1 MKVVLLA
8 GGLGTRLT
16 EETEIRPKPMVEIGG
31 RPILWHIMKHYAHY
45 GFQEFLVA
53 LGYKGEYIKRYF
65 MDYYTL
71 NGSMTLDL
79 ATGTVQPQL
88 KAQLAIVKTLP
99 TFGFDNLVADWHF
112 IDFIQ
117 YFGDTEVRAKAGYG
131 ASMAYFEA
139 MLDRD
144 PRFLYAYFY
153 LSSTGSLYAGQP
165 EKSVSLMN
173 GGLKSL
179 SPKVPDR
186 GYYIWRLKAVD
197 ELLFLGK
204 IPEARNS
211 MLTAANWAR
220 QSPTTEGQNVAR
232 LSQNTAAYLARNPN
246 SKQAQ
251 FDAWNMVLGAAV
263 DDFVIQRAIVGIRS
277 TGGKVTI
284 SPSGE
289 FKVQAPAKD

>member
-1 MKVVLLA
+1 MSISIPISVWEKFRTKLAQVSPTLFVQVGCILGAFTVVVYLQTPQLA
-8 GGLGTRLT
+8 SLKQRKSLDKAVL
-16 EETEIRPKPMVEIGG
+16 RQ
-31 RPILWHIMKHYAHY
+31 
-45 GFQEFLVA
+45 QEA
-53 LGYKGEYIKRYF
+53 
-65 MDYYTL
+65 
-71 NGSMTLDL
+71 
-79 ATGTVQPQL
+79 QL
-88 KAQLAIVKTLP
+88 KAQLSIAKTLP

-131 ASMAYFEA
+131 TSMEYFEA

-173 GGLKSL
+173 SGLKSL

-289 FKVQAPAKD
+289 FKVEAPAKD

>member
-1 MKVVLLA
+1 MSVSIPISVWEKFRTKLAQVSPTLFVQVGCILGAFAVVVYLQTPQLA
-8 GGLGTRLT
+8 SLKQRKSLTKAVLGQ
-16 EETEIRPKPMVEIGG
+16 
-31 RPILWHIMKHYAHY
+31 
-45 GFQEFLVA
+45 QEA
-53 LGYKGEYIKRYF
+53 
-65 MDYYTL
+65 
-71 NGSMTLDL
+71 
-79 ATGTVQPQL
+79 QL
-88 KAQLAIVKTLP
+88 KAQLSIAKTLP

-131 ASMAYFEA
+131 ASMEYFEA

-173 GGLKSL
+173 SGLKSL

-263 DDFVIQRAIVGIRS
+263 DDFVIKRAIVGIGS

-289 FKVQAPAKD
+289 FKVEAPVKD

>member
-1 MKVVLLA
+1 MSVSIPISVWEKFRTKLAQVSPTLFVQVGCILGAFAVVVYLQTPQLA
-8 GGLGTRLT
+8 SLKQRKSLTKAVLGQ
-16 EETEIRPKPMVEIGG
+16 
-31 RPILWHIMKHYAHY
+31 
-45 GFQEFLVA
+45 QEA
-53 LGYKGEYIKRYF
+53 
-65 MDYYTL
+65 
-71 NGSMTLDL
+71 
-79 ATGTVQPQL
+79 QL
-88 KAQLAIVKTLP
+88 KAQLSIAKTLP

-131 ASMAYFEA
+131 ASMEYFEA

-173 GGLKSL
+173 SGLKSL

-204 IPEARNS
+204 IPDARNS

-263 DDFVIQRAIVGIRS
+263 DDFVIKRAIVGIRS

-289 FKVQAPAKD
+289 FKVEAPAKD

>member
-1 MKVVLLA
+1 MSISVQISA
-8 GGLGTRLT
+8 WDRL
-16 EETEIRPKPMVEIGG
+16 RAKLSP
-31 RPILWHIMKHYAHY
+31 
-45 GFQEFLVA
+45 A
-53 LGYKGEYIKRYF
+53 LFGQVGCIVGAFAVIVY
-65 MDYYTL
+65 L
-71 NGSMTLDL
+71 Q
-79 ATGTVQPQL
+79 VPQL
-88 KAQLAIVKTLP
+88 ASLKRQGANLSKAQLQQAEADLKTQLLIAKTLP
-99 TFGFDNLVADWHF
+99 TFVFDNIIADWHF
-112 IDFIQ
+112 INFVQ
-117 YFGDTEVRAKAGYG
+117 YFGDTEVRSQAGYG
-131 ASMAYFEA
+131 AAMEYFDV

-204 IPEARNS
+204 VPDARNS

-220 QSPTTEGQNVAR
+220 QSSTAEGQNVAR
-232 LSQNTAAYLARNPN
+232 LSQGTAAYLARNPN

-263 DDFVIQRAIVGIRS
+263 DDFVIKRAIVGIRS

-289 FKVQAPAKD
+289 FKVEAPVKD

>member
-1 MKVVLLA
+1 MSVSIPISVWEKFRTKLAQVSPTLFVQVGCILGAFAVVVYLQTPQLA
-8 GGLGTRLT
+8 SLKQRKSLTKAVLGQ
-16 EETEIRPKPMVEIGG
+16 
-31 RPILWHIMKHYAHY
+31 
-45 GFQEFLVA
+45 QEA
-53 LGYKGEYIKRYF
+53 
-65 MDYYTL
+65 
-71 NGSMTLDL
+71 
-79 ATGTVQPQL
+79 QL
-88 KAQLAIVKTLP
+88 KAQLSIAKTLP

-131 ASMAYFEA
+131 ASMEYFEA

-173 GGLKSL
+173 SGLKSL

-204 IPEARNS
+204 VPDARNS

-220 QSPTTEGQNVAR
+220 QSSTTEGQNVAR
-232 LSQNTAAYLARNPN
+232 LSQGTAAYLARNPN

-251 FDAWNMVLGAAV
+251 FDAWNMVLSAAV
-263 DDFVIQRAIVGIRS
+263 DDFVIKRAIVGIRS

-289 FKVQAPAKD
+289 FKVEAPAKD

>member
-1 MKVVLLA
+1 MSVSIPISVWEKFRTKLAQVSPTLFVQVGCILGAFAVVVYLQTPQLA
-8 GGLGTRLT
+8 SLKQRKSLTKAVLGQ
-16 EETEIRPKPMVEIGG
+16 
-31 RPILWHIMKHYAHY
+31 
-45 GFQEFLVA
+45 QEA
-53 LGYKGEYIKRYF
+53 
-65 MDYYTL
+65 
-71 NGSMTLDL
+71 
-79 ATGTVQPQL
+79 QL
-88 KAQLAIVKTLP
+88 KAQLSIAKTLP

-131 ASMAYFEA
+131 ASMEYFEA

-173 GGLKSL
+173 SGLKSL

-204 IPEARNS
+204 VPDARNS

-220 QSPTTEGQNVAR
+220 QSSTTEGQNVAR
-232 LSQNTAAYLARNPN
+232 LSQGTAAYLARNPN

-263 DDFVIQRAIVGIRS
+263 DDFVIKRAIVGIRS

-289 FKVQAPAKD
+289 FKVEAPVKD